1 MEDSKENIDTDNSK
15 LEAKDLPTN
24 TSAEDNVEPTLSK
37 RAQKKLLKRQQWLD
51 TKHER
56 RAKEKEKRKR
66 KMEERRKEGGFEES
80 RTASRKALK
89 HNTMATST
97 CKVGVVFDLQFEA
110 LMNQRDLGKT
120 LKQVMKCYS
129 LNRRMEN
136 PMQLYMTSFT
146 GRVEE
151 DMSKNEGFKNWDMN
165 FRTARYDAALPK
177 DKIVYLSSESEQVVF
192 IPPPQKILKQS
203 YNLQVLSELEADKYY
218 VIGGLVDHNSHKGLC
233 HKEATALGIS
243 TARLPIDQFI
253 HLNSRKV
260 LTVNHVFE
268 ILAAVSEGKGWKEA
282 MIETIPER
290 KGVAAK
296 EVENGKELD
305 EEDKTND
312 LSAEEEI
319 SAEKSSIIL

>member
-1 MEDSKENIDTDNSK
+1 MEDSKENIDTDDSK
-15 LEAKDLPTN
+15 LEAKDLPIT
-24 TSAEDNVEPTLSK
+24 TSAKDNVEPTLSK

-129 LNRRMEN
+129 LNRRREN

-177 DKIVYLSSESEQVVF
+177 DKIVYLSSESE
-192 IPPPQKILKQS
+192 
-203 YNLQVLSELEADKYY
+203 QVLSELEADKYY

-268 ILAAVSEGKGWKEA
+268 ILAAVSEGKGWKKA
-282 MIETIPER
+282 LIETIPVR

-296 EVENGKELD
+296 EVENGKELS
-305 EEDKTND
+305 EEDKASD
-312 LSAEEEI
+312 LQAEEEVN
-319 SAEKSSIIL
+319 AEKSSIIL

>member
-15 LEAKDLPTN
+15 LEAKDQPI
-24 TSAEDNVEPTLSK
+24 TSLAEDNVEPTLSK

-129 LNRRMEN
+129 LNRRREN

-177 DKIVYLSSESEQVVF
+177 DKIVYLSSESE
-192 IPPPQKILKQS
+192 
-203 YNLQVLSELEADKYY
+203 QVLSELEADKYY

-268 ILAAVSEGKGWKEA
+268 ILAGVSKGKGWKEA
-282 MIETIPER
+282 LIETIPER
-290 KGVAAK
+290 KGVSAK

-305 EEDKTND
+305 EEDNTSD
-312 LSAEEEI
+312 LQAEEEI
-319 SAEKSSIIL
+319 SAEKISNIL

>member
-15 LEAKDLPTN
+15 LEAEDLPTT
-24 TSAEDNVEPTLSK
+24 TSAEDNVEPALSK

-282 MIETIPER
+282 LIETIPER

-312 LSAEEEI
+312 LQAEEEI

>member
-15 LEAKDLPTN
+15 LEANDLPTN

-282 MIETIPER
+282 LIETIPER

-312 LSAEEEI
+312 LHAKEEI
-319 SAEKSSIIL
+319 SAEKISINL

>member
-15 LEAKDLPTN
+15 LEAKDQPI
-24 TSAEDNVEPTLSK
+24 TSLAEDNVEPTLSK

-177 DKIVYLSSESEQVVF
+177 DKIVYLSSESEQV
-192 IPPPQKILKQS
+192 
-203 YNLQVLSELEADKYY
+203 LSELEADKYY

-268 ILAAVSEGKGWKEA
+268 ILAGVSKGKGWKEA
-282 MIETIPER
+282 LIETIPER
-290 KGVAAK
+290 KGVSAK

-305 EEDKTND
+305 EEDNTSD
-312 LSAEEEI
+312 LQAEEEI
-319 SAEKSSIIL
+319 SAEKISNIL